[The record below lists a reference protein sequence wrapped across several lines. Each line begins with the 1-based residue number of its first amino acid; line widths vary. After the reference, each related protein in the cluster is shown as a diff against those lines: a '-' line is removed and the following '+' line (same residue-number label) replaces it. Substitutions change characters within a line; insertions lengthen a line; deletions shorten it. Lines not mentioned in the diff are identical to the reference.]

1 MKTVLKL
8 VIAIALLNAVVR
20 GADSA
25 WNYYQLKDAAQ
36 RALLFGSQAS
46 SKQIHEQI
54 MERAIELRV
63 PLSPENLTVSWRT
76 GRRIAEASYTQQIEF
91 FPKYHLSNPVLVQ
104 RRHGVGRVP
113 RPTMSPTRRF
123 ESSSKRSLRPPHSRH
138 PGADVLPSRRR
149 HSWHP

>member
-36 RALLFGSQAS
+36 RALLFGAQAS

-54 MERAIELRV
+54 MERAVELRL
-63 PLSPENLTVSWRT
+63 PLMPNDLMVSWRS

-91 FPKYHLSNPVLVQ
+91 FPKYVYPILFSFNVDTVSVGTPPDDESYPPV
-104 RRHGVGRVP
+104 R
-113 RPTMSPTRRF
+113 
-123 ESSSKRSLRPPHSRH
+123 K
-138 PGADVLPSRRR
+138 
-149 HSWHP
+149 